1 MARTLSMPLF
11 TAVLFTA
18 FVISTCS
25 ISPFDLSHLPT
36 QPLCLTPL
44 AGAENAAPAASYI
57 YDAASFFHPNP
68 QRLTVPQQVQG
79 AEKLASNPLLA
90 AVMPYAQQYMSHR
103 TRSTQKTNGVGAG
116 LGDGT
121 SNTTVHAWFIIFLII
136 LGGLAWTAHHTVK
149 SAENEERK
157 EKERKEA
164 EQAEK
169 DKFKRSLVVG
179 PLETIELPI
188 EGDEG
193 IIREDD
199 QYEQRDV
206 DADVAH
212 YDDEQGN
219 NRYVNPNYY
228 SEHENTYATQQNG
241 YSQQEPSYYENQEPA
256 VHYNQGNGQY
266 DQGSS
271 NYDPQ
276 QQEGH
281 QQNGQYY
288 DDRRALDQYGASQGP
303 SDYEGQAQ
311 YGNYQYEDDQDLAN
325 LVDDER

>member
-1 MARTLSMPLF
+1 MARTLSIAL
-11 TAVLFTA
+11 LFTA
-18 FVISTCS
+18 FAISTCS

-44 AGAENAAPAASYI
+44 AGAENSAPAASYI

-68 QRLTVPQQVQG
+68 QRLAVPQQLQA

-103 TRSTQKTNGVGAG
+103 TKSTQKTNGVGAG

-121 SNTTVHAWFIIFLII
+121 SNTTVHAWFIIFLVI

-149 SAENEERK
+149 SAEDEERK
-157 EKERKEA
+157 EKEKKEA

-179 PLETIELPI
+179 PLETIEVPI
-188 EGDEG
+188 EDDEG
-193 IIREDD
+193 IVREDD
-199 QYEQRDV
+199 QYQQRDG
-206 DADVAH
+206 DVAH
-212 YDDEQGN
+212 YADGQGN

-228 SEHENTYATQQNG
+228 SEHENTYVQQENG
-241 YSQQEPSYYENQEPA
+241 YSQQEPSYYENQEP
-256 VHYNQGNGQY
+256 VHYNQGNDQYEQRNDQY

-271 NYDPQ
+271 NYDPHQ
-276 QQEGH
+276 Q

-325 LVDDER
+325 LVDDEK